1 MTYGYKCEECGNEFT
16 FSRHNSEY
24 KLPADC
30 PKCGKKDGGKRVIGT
45 PFFITAGGGHK
56 NKIR

>member
-1 MTYGYKCEECGNEFT
+1 MRYEYKCKECEHVFI
-16 FSRHNSEY
+16 FDRHNSEY

-30 PKCGKKDGGKRVIGT
+30 PECGTKDGGKKVMST

-56 NKIR
+56 NVIK

>member
-1 MTYGYKCEECGNEFT
+1 MRYSYKCEMSGHEFD
-16 FSRHNSEY
+16 FERHNSEY

-30 PKCGKKDGGKRVIGT
+30 PECGTKDGGKKVLGT

-56 NKIR
+56 NVIR